1 MNNQQQFARVA
12 VKETSGNIIIPTGE
26 AYSGVHGDA
35 KGKNCIMI
43 TAISSR
49 ANTTIQKAHPT
60 GNTDFMYFAAG
71 NMTFDPPVQV
81 PAAHGV
87 YNDQNYITVAYYHKS
102 FNTI

>member
-12 VKETSGNIIIPTGE
+12 VKETAGTVIIPSGE

-49 ANTTIQKAHPT
+49 SDTTIQKAHST
-60 GNTDFMYFAAG
+60 GNTDFMYLGAG
-71 NMTFDPPVQV
+71 NITFDPPVQV
-81 PAAHGV
+81 PSAHGIS
-87 YNDQNYITVAYYHKS
+87 NNTNYITVAYYHKS